1 MQEDRM
7 WIKTFICGKGLWFKK
22 IDIKGRGKMGII
34 RVPKSSMKIVIEEKG
49 PIEYYKHL
57 LKGETPAG
65 LADTVRQMLSHSDAD
80 FDKVQRLSFTT
91 TSKGRY
97 YRRTQFKRLV

>member
-1 MQEDRM
+1 
-7 WIKTFICGKGLWFKK
+7 
-22 IDIKGRGKMGII
+22 MGII
-34 RVPKSSMKIVIEEKG
+34 RVPKSSMKIVLEEKG

-80 FDKVQRLSFTT
+80 FNKV
-91 TSKGRY
+91 
-97 YRRTQFKRLV
+97 

>member
-1 MQEDRM
+1 M
-7 WIKTFICGKGLWFKK
+7 WIKTFICGKALWFKK

-34 RVPKSSMKIVIEEKG
+34 RVPKSSMKIVLEEKG

-65 LADTVRQMLSHSDAD
+65 LSDTFRQMLSHSDAD
-80 FDKVQRLSFTT
+80 FNKV
-91 TSKGRY
+91 
-97 YRRTQFKRLV
+97 